1 MGFFQKVR
9 LFFQVLLRSLSQAL
23 TQALSEIGSNER
35 IGLTDGLYL
44 RIPKAEL
51 ILMSVG
57 AGGSEVIQS
66 MKLSVGEAQEI
77 FQSIKRACDLHEI
90 VEIKVGELSWRTDA
104 RLKSNPDKIIIVF
117 DGPLG
122 YTRTIARREDVAA
135 AITEFTN
142 RFGLK

>member
-1 MGFFQKVR
+1 MSFFQKVR

-23 TQALSEIGSNER
+23 TQALSEIGSNEK

-44 RIPKAEL
+44 RIPKVEL
-51 ILMSVG
+51 ILSVG

-104 RLKSNPDKIIIVF
+104 RLNSNPDKIIIVF

-135 AITEFTN
+135 AIIEFTN